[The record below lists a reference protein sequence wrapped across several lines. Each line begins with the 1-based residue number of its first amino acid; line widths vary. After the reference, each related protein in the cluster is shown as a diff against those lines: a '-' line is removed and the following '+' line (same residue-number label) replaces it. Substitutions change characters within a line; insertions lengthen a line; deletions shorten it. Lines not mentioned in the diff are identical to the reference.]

1 MSKPK
6 FSVGDVVRIIYYPN
20 GLDHR
25 KRWLNTVSEIEDV
38 IKPENVGL
46 NDWFYTLKDTKFI
59 WAEPWLQPASI
70 RPSIDQL
77 L

>member
-1 MSKPK
+1 MSKPI
-6 FSVGDVVRIIYYPN
+6 FSVGDVVQIIHYPD

-38 IKPENVGL
+38 LKPGDVGMRE
-46 NDWFYTLKDTKFI
+46 WFYTLKDTRFI
-59 WAEPWLQPASI
+59 WAESWLQPVSI